1 LYKIAIKNKNL
12 SHKHIQMH
20 KNKTRYFS
28 GTSIFNI
35 VPVLEYSTG
44 IPVPV
49 PAGNGTGKKREKMV
63 PAGH

>member
-1 LYKIAIKNKNL
+1 
-12 SHKHIQMH
+12 MH